1 MIRRPHIRGRIVR
14 GLRVL
19 LVVARDP
26 VHNRCTSVPMTDL
39 EQQEAL
45 GALRW
50 IERLCDWHEGGG
62 GAR

>member
-1 MIRRPHIRGRIVR
+1 M
-14 GLRVL
+14 L